1 MKKKMLSVL
10 LAAAMTMSLIGCGST
25 ADTATDTT
33 ETTDATE
40 TTDTADEATDAS
52 DASTDATDASADSD
66 KTYTVGICQLVQHE
80 ALDAA
85 TEGFKTALTD
95 KLGDKVT
102 FDEQNAAGDAPT
114 CSTICTTFVTNDYD
128 LILGN
133 ATAALQAAVAA
144 TDTIPVLGTSITDY
158 GTALGVD
165 DWTGTTGKNISGTT
179 DLAPLDGQADC
190 IAELFPDAKNVGI
203 LYCSSEPN
211 SIYQST
217 TIKGYLE
224 EKGYTVTEYTFS
236 DSNDVAAVTQ
246 SACDNSDLIY
256 IPTDNT
262 AASCTEAIN
271 NVADPAGVPIFA
283 GEEGIAKGCGVATL
297 SISYYDLGYKTGE
310 MAYDILVNGADISTM
325 EVQSAPNFTCF
336 RRGRPAGAVKD
347 SGRYCCK
354 RSASGRQKA
363 SAAGTDPDRYDK
375 HPVHLRRCFRRSGA
389 DHRIQ
394 TGDKFHRFRRE
405 DRG

>member
-133 ATAALQAAVAA
+133 ATAALQAADAA
-144 TDTIPVLGTSITDY
+144 TATIPEHGSSKTDY

-224 EKGYTVTEYTFS
+224 EKGYTVTEYSFS

-262 AASCTEAIN
+262 AASNTGIIDH
-271 NVADPAGVPIFA
+271 VATAAKTPIVA
-283 GEEGIAKGCGVATL
+283 GEEGICKGCGVATL
-297 SISYYDLGYKTGE
+297 SISYDELGRKTGE
-310 MAYDILVNGADISTM
+310 MAYNILVNGEDITKM
-325 EVQSAPNFTCF
+325 KVEAAPKVTKEYI
-336 RRGRPAGAVKD
+336 KD
-347 SGRYCCK
+347 RCDTYGIK
-354 RSASGRQKA
+354 
-363 SAAGTDPDRYDK
+363 DPDGNTEIK
-375 HPVHLRRCFRRSGA
+375 A
-389 DHRIQ
+389 D
-394 TGDKFHRFRRE
+394 
-405 DRG
+405 